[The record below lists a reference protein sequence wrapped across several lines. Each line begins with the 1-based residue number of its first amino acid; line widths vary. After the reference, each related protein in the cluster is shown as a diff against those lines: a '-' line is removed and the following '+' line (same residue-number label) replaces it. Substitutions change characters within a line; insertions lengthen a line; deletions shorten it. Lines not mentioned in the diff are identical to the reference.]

1 MSNLI
6 EQLRRYMGIGATLLK
21 EAADEIEKLQSKL
34 AIERERFIKIVA
46 DQTDA
51 EGLCSADDILRAL
64 GDEK

>member
-1 MSNLI
+1 MTDDVNI
-6 EQLRRYMGIGATLLK
+6 PRYESVPK
-21 EAADEIEKLQSKL
+21 ELADEIEKLQSKL